1 MQITQDVKRSVSI
14 TSYQQKKTQIKASGK
29 SILMM
34 GCKFPGPSPSH
45 ISGGSGDTNGLP
57 IPSSSQPF
65 SHFSLKRDTS
75 LVNTVVITVVNN
87 GLHGYGS
94 TTVHIFIFTS
104 KVVWSQGEIKM
115 EKCSCDI
122 STNCIIARHKSSSH
136 RTTTQSQQLVSACTP
151 FSYVQG

>member
-1 MQITQDVKRSVSI
+1 MR
-14 TSYQQKKTQIKASGK
+14 
-29 SILMM
+29 

-87 GLHGYGS
+87 GLHGYYGS

-115 EKCSCDI
+115 GKMFMGHAS
-122 STNCIIARHKSSSH
+122 KSHH
-136 RTTTQSQQLVSACTP
+136 RTTKEKQPATGPRHSRSSVGASPLPFNQQMS
-151 FSYVQG
+151 